1 MRVDIATD
9 RSYVA
14 HDRRMPFVDAS
25 NGRPPTNLTVHP
37 VLGARPIGDATW
49 ERDAADGH
57 WLTVRDGVVVAR
69 ASLWWRHVPALPG
82 QTLGCI
88 GHYAAADRDA
98 GAQMLA
104 HAVTTLATHDC
115 TTAVGPIDGSTWRSY
130 RLVTERG
137 DLPPFFLE
145 PDTPDD
151 WPDHFRA
158 AGFAVLS
165 TYTSSLVDHVPPP
178 SARAADTARRLAA
191 AGYTIRAVDLTRAA
205 VELDALYDVSV
216 AAFAQN
222 FLYTPIARDEFHAH
236 YAAIL
241 PYVDP
246 RLVVLAEHA
255 GRVVG
260 YAFAVPDLLEM
271 QRTGHTATAIVKTL
285 AVDPAHAG
293 AGLGGLLVERCQRAA
308 EARGLTRVI
317 HALMHETNVSQRISR
332 HYGVTC
338 RRYALFARAV
348 S

>member
-1 MRVDIATD
+1 M
-9 RSYVA
+9 
-14 HDRRMPFVDAS
+14 HFVDAP
-25 NGRPPTNLTVHP
+25 NGHPPAEFAVHP
-37 VLGARPIGDATW
+37 VLAARAIGAATW
-49 ERDAADGH
+49 QRDAADSH
-57 WLTVRDGVVVAR
+57 WLTVRDRVVVAR

-82 QTLGCI
+82 QILGCI

-98 GAQMLA
+98 GAQMLT
-104 HAVTTLATHDC
+104 HAAALLATHGC

-151 WPDHFRA
+151 WPDHYRA
-158 AGFAVLS
+158 AGFDALS

-178 SARAADTARRLAA
+178 SPRAEETARRLAA
-191 AGYTIRAVDLTRAA
+191 AGYVVRAVDLTRAA
-205 VELDALYDVSV
+205 AELDALYDVSI
-216 AAFAQN
+216 AAFAHN
-222 FLYTPIARDEFHAH
+222 FLYTPIGRDEFHAQ
-236 YAAIL
+236 YAALL

-260 YAFAVPDLLEM
+260 YAFAVPDLLEL
-271 QRTGHTATAIVKTL
+271 QRTGQTATAILKTL

-308 EARGLTRVI
+308 EARGLTRII
-317 HALMHETNVSQRISR
+317 HALMHETNFSQRISR
-332 HYGVTC
+332 HYGATC
-338 RRYALFARAV
+338 RRYALFGRAL